1 MWFGCG
7 FSWCW
12 LCVYDVD
19 MNLGVF
25 VVVCCGFLVLVVL
38 TGGFVV
44 FATYMLVGVRLAL
57 GFVFIWVL
65 MAYLM
70 FFCATFVCLVVTWCF
85 SS

>member
-1 MWFGCG
+1 M
-7 FSWCW
+7 
-12 LCVYDVD
+12 
-19 MNLGVF
+19 
-25 VVVCCGFLVLVVL
+25 
-38 TGGFVV
+38 V

-70 FFCATFVCLVVTWCF
+70 FFCAAFVCLVVTWRF